1 MPSNKI
7 KQGIVIYEKKKIDN
21 REFWQKHVR
30 SWRAS
35 GMSQADYCRLHG
47 LKNHRLTYY
56 KLQEDKRTSAKSTA
70 TGGKQSR
77 AEKLFLPVKMVSPVG
92 GSMRVILDNGVSIEF
107 DNNSDP
113 VWLGKVLGS
122 IAR

>member
-1 MPSNKI
+1 M
-7 KQGIVIYEKKKIDN
+7 IYEKKKIDN

-77 AEKLFLPVKMVSPVG
+77 AEKLFLPVKMASPVG